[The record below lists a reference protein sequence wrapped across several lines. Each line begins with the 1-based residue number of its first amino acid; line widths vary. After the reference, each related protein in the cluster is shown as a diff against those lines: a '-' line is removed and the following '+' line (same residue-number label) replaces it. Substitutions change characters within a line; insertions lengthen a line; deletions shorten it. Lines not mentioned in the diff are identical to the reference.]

1 MRGALIVAT
10 IAVPL
15 YTALLHAWIYAY
27 RRRDTV
33 HLWLAVSALG
43 VTGIA
48 TGIAARTGATTPVET
63 IYWQAF
69 EMAGGALLLI
79 GFVRWCHALLG
90 LSYPRVE
97 RAADV
102 FGGVVLLSIAADG
115 IYSDATVWRHS
126 VSGGRIPEALLAP
139 FGYVLVAVFGLFSFW
154 LMVQLGRHVRSHPA
168 ARAPFAAYCCFWV
181 TLVHDIAVGANL
193 VDAPQILAFGYLAML
208 VGLSAGLV
216 GDFVH
221 SMRDAARRAT
231 DLHVRVTEHGE
242 ELRRKER
249 QLVHGER
256 LAALGTLA
264 AGVAHEINDPLA
276 FVSSNLN
283 RVEEIWSHP
292 AERRDIP
299 EILDECH
306 EGLARLRGTV
316 AELLRLARRSESET
330 VPLDVAEIVAS
341 VLPLVRAEGRFRARW
356 TEFLTAVPAVR
367 GDPGLLT
374 QVALQLLLNAI
385 RSVPEGAPG
394 DHQIHV
400 STGCEGGRVCL
411 RVRDSGPPIPA
422 AELPHL
428 FDPFASLTAER
439 EALRLGL
446 AVTHQIVT
454 SHGGDIDVESDE
466 RGTEVTVWLPVAPRA
481 DAPVRRVHDDAAE
494 SALDL

>member
-1 MRGALIVAT
+1 MRSALLVAT

-15 YTALLHAWIYAY
+15 YTALLHAWIYAQ
-27 RRRDTV
+27 RRRERL
-33 HLWLAVSALG
+33 HLWLAVAAVG
-43 VTGIA
+43 VTGVSIA
-48 TGIAARTGATTPVET
+48 VAARATATTPGGVVR
-63 IYWQAF
+63 WQAL
-69 EMAGGALLLI
+69 EMASGAVLLI
-79 GFVRWCHALLG
+79 GFVRWCHQLLG
-90 LSYPRVE
+90 LSRRHVE
-97 RAADV
+97 RGTDALAGLV
-102 FGGVVLLSIAADG
+102 AFGIALDL
-115 IYSDATVWRHS
+115 IYSETTVLRHGFDGS
-126 VSGGRIPEALLAP
+126 RVPEALLAP
-139 FGYVLVAVFGLFSFW
+139 YGYGLVAAFGLFSVY
-154 LMVQLGRHVRSHPA
+154 LIGQLGRHVGRLPA
-168 ARAPFAAYCCFWV
+168 ARVPFAAYCCFWV
-181 TLVHDIAVGANL
+181 TLIHDIAVGANL
-193 VDAPQILAFGYLAML
+193 LDAPQILPFGYLVML

-221 SMRDAARRAT
+221 SMRDADRRAT
-231 DLHVRVTEHGE
+231 DLRVRVTEHGE

-283 RVEEIWSHP
+283 RIEEIWSHP
-292 AERRDIP
+292 LERRDVP

-316 AELLRLARRSESET
+316 AELLRLARRRESET
-330 VPLDVAEIVAS
+330 VPLDIAEIVGS

-356 TEFLTAVPAVR
+356 TEFLTAVPDVR

-385 RSVPEGAPG
+385 RSVPEGAPS
-394 DHQIHV
+394 DHRIHV

-411 RVRDSGPPIPA
+411 RVRDSGPPIPP

-428 FDPFASLTAER
+428 FDPFASLTGER
-439 EALRLGL
+439 ETLRLGL

-454 SHGGDIDVESDE
+454 SQGGDIDVESDE
-466 RGTEVTVWLPVAPRA
+466 RGTEVTVWLPVAG
-481 DAPVRRVHDDAAE
+481 
-494 SALDL
+494 

>member
-1 MRGALIVAT
+1 MRSALIVAT
-10 IAVPL
+10 VAVPL
-15 YTALLHAWIYAY
+15 YTAILHAWIYAQ
-27 RRRDTV
+27 RRRDRV
-33 HLWLAVSALG
+33 HLWLAVAAIG
-43 VTGIA
+43 VTAMAIGV
-48 TGIAARTGATTPVET
+48 AAREGARTAAQANR
-63 IYWQAF
+63 WQAI
-69 EMAGGALLLI
+69 EMAAGALLLV

-90 LSYPRVE
+90 LSRPRVE
-97 RAADV
+97 RAADAFAGLVGFGLTCGLV
-102 FGGVVLLSIAADG
+102 F
-115 IYSDATVWRHS
+115 SDAIVLRAA
-126 VSGGRIPEALLAP
+126 VGGGRIPQALLAP
-139 FGYVLVAVFGLFSFW
+139 FGFVLVAGFGLFS
-154 LMVQLGRHVRSHPA
+154 LYVILQLGLHVRRCPP
-168 ARAPFAAYCCFWV
+168 ARAPFLAYCCFWL
-181 TLVHDIAVGANL
+181 TLLHDIAIAVHWIDSA
-193 VDAPQILAFGYLAML
+193 QILQFGYLVML

-231 DLHVRVTEHGE
+231 DLGLRVTEHGE

-292 AERRDIP
+292 AERRDVP

-316 AELLRLARRSESET
+316 SELLRLARRSESET
-330 VPLDVAEIVAS
+330 VPLDIAEIVAS

-367 GDPGLLT
+367 GDPGLLA

-385 RSVPEGAPG
+385 HSVPEGAPG

-428 FDPFASLTAER
+428 FDPFASLTGDR

-454 SHGGDIDVESDE
+454 SQGGDIDVESDE
-466 RGTEVTVWLPVAPRA
+466 RGTEVTVWMPVAG
-481 DAPVRRVHDDAAE
+481 
-494 SALDL
+494 

>member
-1 MRGALIVAT
+1 MRSVLIVAT

-15 YTALLHAWIYAY
+15 YTAILHAWIYAQ
-27 RRRDTV
+27 RRRERV
-33 HLWLAVSALG
+33 HLWLAVAALG
-43 VTGIA
+43 VTGMA
-48 TGIAARTGATTPVET
+48 AGVAAREVSGSAAEAHR
-63 IYWQAF
+63 WQEF
-69 EMAGGALLLI
+69 EMAAGALLLV

-90 LSYPRVE
+90 LARPRIE

-102 FGGVVLLSIAADG
+102 FACGVGVGLACDGVFTDTFVLRAALGGGHIAQ
-115 IYSDATVWRHS
+115 
-126 VSGGRIPEALLAP
+126 ALLTP
-139 FGYVLVAVFGLFSFW
+139 FGFAVVAGFGLFS
-154 LMVQLGRHVRSHPA
+154 LYVILQLGRHARRCPP
-168 ARAPFAAYCCFWV
+168 ARAPFFAYCFFWA
-181 TLVHDIAVGANL
+181 TLLHDIAIAVHWI
-193 VDAPQILAFGYLAML
+193 DAPQILQFGYLVML

-231 DLHVRVTEHGE
+231 DLRVRVSEHGE
-242 ELRRKER
+242 ALRRKER

-292 AERRDIP
+292 AEHCLVP

-330 VPLDVAEIVAS
+330 VPLDIAEIVAS

-356 TEFLTAVPAVR
+356 TEFLTSVPAVR

-394 DHQIHV
+394 EHQIHV

-411 RVRDSGPPIPA
+411 RVRDSGPPIPPS
-422 AELPHL
+422 ELPHL
-428 FDPFASLTAER
+428 FDPFASSTGDR

-454 SHGGDIDVESDE
+454 SQGGDIDVESDA
-466 RGTEVTVWLPVAPRA
+466 RGTEVTVWLPVAAEEA
-481 DAPVRRVHDDAAE
+481 DPQRVG
-494 SALDL
+494 ALA

>member
-1 MRGALIVAT
+1 MLSALVVAT

-15 YTALLHAWIYAY
+15 YTALLHAWIYAQ
-27 RRRDTV
+27 RRRDRL
-33 HLWLAVSALG
+33 HLWLAVAALG

-48 TGIAARTGATTPVET
+48 IAVAVRASGTTPGGVVS
-63 IYWQAF
+63 WQVL
-69 EMAGGALLLI
+69 EMASGGVLLI

-90 LSYPRVE
+90 LSYPRME
-97 RAADV
+97 RGTDV
-102 FGGVVLLSIAADG
+102 LAGLIALGIVLNL
-115 IYSDATVWRHS
+115 IYSETIVMRRDLAGARF
-126 VSGGRIPEALLAP
+126 PEALLAP
-139 FGYVLVAVFGLFSFW
+139 YGYVLVAIFGGYSFY
-154 LMVQLGRHVRSHPA
+154 LIGLLGRHVRQTPA
-168 ARAPFAAYCCFWV
+168 ARLPFAAYCCFWV
-181 TLVHDIAVGANL
+181 TLLHDIAVGANWI
-193 VDAPQILAFGYLAML
+193 DAPQLLPVGYLVML
-208 VGLSAGLV
+208 AGLSAGLV

-231 DLHVRVTEHGE
+231 DLRLRVTEHGE
-242 ELRRKER
+242 ALRRKER

-283 RVEEIWSHP
+283 RIEENWSHP
-292 AERRDIP
+292 VERRDVP

-356 TEFLTAVPAVR
+356 TEFLTAVPSVR
-367 GDPGLLT
+367 GDSGLMT

-385 RSVPEGAPG
+385 HSVPEGAPA

-411 RVRDSGPPIPA
+411 RVRDTGPPIPP

-428 FDPFASLTAER
+428 FDPFASLTGER
-439 EALRLGL
+439 DALRLGL

-454 SHGGDIDVESDE
+454 SQGGDIDVESDE
-466 RGTEVTVWLPVAPRA
+466 RGTEVTVWMPVAPT
-481 DAPVRRVHDDAAE
+481 
-494 SALDL
+494 